1 MNLFRAEVEVPI
13 GGKTRLFKFGINQLA
28 IYSEKHNL
36 NLSELE
42 MGMSQIRDLF
52 WSALV
57 AGARKNKEEIDFDEW
72 DVGEWIDDMEQ
83 SDFDKVVSAMN
94 QSMPEQDGKSDS
106 KKK

>member
-1 MNLFRAEVEVPI
+1 MNLFRAEVEVLI

-28 IYSEKHNL
+28 IYSQKHNL
-36 NLSELE
+36 SLSEVE

-57 AGARKNKEEIDFDEW
+57 AGAKKKKEEIDFDEW
-72 DVGEWIDDMEQ
+72 DVGEWIDDMMQE
-83 SDFDKVVSAMN
+83 DFDKVVEAMN
-94 QSMPEQDGKSDS
+94 NATPQEKGQGS

>member
-13 GGKTRLFKFGINQLA
+13 GGKTRLFKFGITQLA
-28 IYSEKHNL
+28 IFSEKHSL
-36 NLSELE
+36 NLSEVE

-57 AGARKNKEEIDFDEW
+57 AGARKKKEEVDFDEW
-72 DVGEWIDDMEQ
+72 DVGGWIDDMEQ
-83 SDFDKVVSAMN
+83 SDFDKVVEAMN
-94 QSMPEQDGKSDS
+94 QSMPEQGTKSS

>member
-1 MNLFRAEVEVPI
+1 MNLFRAEVEVLI
-13 GGKTRLFKFGINQLA
+13 GGKVRLFKFGVNQLA
-28 IYSEKHNL
+28 IYSQRHNL
-36 NLSELE
+36 NLSEVE

-57 AGARKNKEEIDFDEW
+57 AGAKKKKEEIDFDEW

-83 SDFDKVVSAMN
+83 EDFDKVVEAMN
-94 QSMPEQDGKSDS
+94 NATPQEKGQGS

>member
-28 IYSEKHNL
+28 IFSEKHSL
-36 NLSELE
+36 NLSEVE

-57 AGARKNKEEIDFDEW
+57 AGARKKKEEVDFDEW

-83 SDFDKVVSAMN
+83 SDFDKVVEAMN
-94 QSMPEQDGKSDS
+94 QSMPEQGTKYS